1 MRSTNPFAL
10 WRWESLLE
18 NSSDIGAG
26 FIRTLQVAVLAL
38 LLALVIGVV
47 VGTMSTAK
55 GRLPRAVAR
64 IYVEMFQ
71 NIPLVIQIFFM
82 YNGLAMAGLVLSEF
96 TIGVVGVGMYHGAYI
111 AEVVRAGILAVP
123 KGQEEAAY
131 SEGFNYIQTMRYVI
145 LPQMV
150 KIILPPLTNQA
161 VNLIKNTSVLAII
174 AGADL
179 MYVAD
184 SYASYS
190 LNYGPAYA
198 VAGLLYF
205 LLCFP
210 LATFARKY
218 EQKLKDNDY
227 GCCQRWRRY
236 SGGDGMMESIRTVFT
251 PSNVS
256 FMMEGLK
263 LALLI
268 SVGVVILSIHLR
280 YGIGPVA

>member
-198 VAGLLYF
+198 VAGVLYF

-218 EQKLKDNDY
+218 EQKLKDND
-227 GCCQRWRRY
+227 
-236 SGGDGMMESIRTVFT
+236 TVVV
-251 PSNVS
+251 N
-256 FMMEGLK
+256 
-263 LALLI
+263 
-268 SVGVVILSIHLR
+268 VGVDIPEVME
-280 YGIGPVA
+280 

>member
-38 LLALVIGVV
+38 LLALIIGVV

-190 LNYGPAYA
+190 LNYGHAYA

-218 EQKLKDNDY
+218 EQKLKDND
-227 GCCQRWRRY
+227 
-236 SGGDGMMESIRTVFT
+236 TVVV
-251 PSNVS
+251 N
-256 FMMEGLK
+256 
-263 LALLI
+263 
-268 SVGVVILSIHLR
+268 VGVDIPEVME
-280 YGIGPVA
+280 

>member
-96 TIGVVGVGMYHGAYI
+96 TIGVGGVGMYHGAYI

-218 EQKLKDNDY
+218 EQKLKDNDSVVVNL
-227 GCCQRWRRY
+227 GV
-236 SGGDGMMESIRTVFT
+236 DIPEVME
-251 PSNVS
+251 
-256 FMMEGLK
+256 
-263 LALLI
+263 
-268 SVGVVILSIHLR
+268 
-280 YGIGPVA
+280 

>member
-111 AEVVRAGILAVP
+111 AEVVRAGILAIP

-218 EQKLKDNDY
+218 EQKLKDND
-227 GCCQRWRRY
+227 
-236 SGGDGMMESIRTVFT
+236 TVVV
-251 PSNVS
+251 N
-256 FMMEGLK
+256 
-263 LALLI
+263 
-268 SVGVVILSIHLR
+268 VGVDIPEVME
-280 YGIGPVA
+280 

>member
-1 MRSTNPFAL
+1 
-10 WRWESLLE
+10 
-18 NSSDIGAG
+18 
-26 FIRTLQVAVLAL
+26 LAL

-111 AEVVRAGILAVP
+111 AEVVRAGILAIP

-218 EQKLKDNDY
+218 EQKLKDND
-227 GCCQRWRRY
+227 
-236 SGGDGMMESIRTVFT
+236 SVVV
-251 PSNVS
+251 N
-256 FMMEGLK
+256 
-263 LALLI
+263 
-268 SVGVVILSIHLR
+268 VGVDIPEVME
-280 YGIGPVA
+280 

>member
-111 AEVVRAGILAVP
+111 GEVVRAGILAIP

-218 EQKLKDNDY
+218 EQKLKDND
-227 GCCQRWRRY
+227 
-236 SGGDGMMESIRTVFT
+236 SVVV
-251 PSNVS
+251 N
-256 FMMEGLK
+256 
-263 LALLI
+263 
-268 SVGVVILSIHLR
+268 VGVDIPEVME
-280 YGIGPVA
+280 

>member
-18 NSSDIGAG
+18 NSSDIGDG

-218 EQKLKDNDY
+218 EQKLKDND
-227 GCCQRWRRY
+227 
-236 SGGDGMMESIRTVFT
+236 TVVV
-251 PSNVS
+251 N
-256 FMMEGLK
+256 
-263 LALLI
+263 
-268 SVGVVILSIHLR
+268 VGVDIPEVME
-280 YGIGPVA
+280 

>member
-38 LLALVIGVV
+38 ILALVIGVV

-184 SYASYS
+184 SYASSS

-218 EQKLKDNDY
+218 EQKLKDND
-227 GCCQRWRRY
+227 
-236 SGGDGMMESIRTVFT
+236 SVVV
-251 PSNVS
+251 N
-256 FMMEGLK
+256 
-263 LALLI
+263 
-268 SVGVVILSIHLR
+268 VGVDIPEVME
-280 YGIGPVA
+280 

>member
-1 MRSTNPFAL
+1 MKIERALRSTNPFAL

-218 EQKLKDNDY
+218 EQKLKDNDSVVVNL
-227 GCCQRWRRY
+227 GV
-236 SGGDGMMESIRTVFT
+236 DIPEVME
-251 PSNVS
+251 
-256 FMMEGLK
+256 
-263 LALLI
+263 
-268 SVGVVILSIHLR
+268 
-280 YGIGPVA
+280 

>member
-26 FIRTLQVAVLAL
+26 FIRTLLVAVLAL

-71 NIPLVIQIFFM
+71 NIPLLIQIFFM

-96 TIGVVGVGMYHGAYI
+96 TIGVVGVGIYHGAYI

-184 SYASYS
+184 SYASSS

-218 EQKLKDNDY
+218 EQKLKDNDSVVVNI
-227 GCCQRWRRY
+227 GV
-236 SGGDGMMESIRTVFT
+236 DIPEVME
-251 PSNVS
+251 
-256 FMMEGLK
+256 
-263 LALLI
+263 
-268 SVGVVILSIHLR
+268 
-280 YGIGPVA
+280 

>member
-96 TIGVVGVGMYHGAYI
+96 TIGVVGVGLYHGAYI

-131 SEGFNYIQTMRYVI
+131 SEGFNYVQTMRYII

-218 EQKLKDNDY
+218 EQKLKDND
-227 GCCQRWRRY
+227 
-236 SGGDGMMESIRTVFT
+236 TVVV
-251 PSNVS
+251 N
-256 FMMEGLK
+256 
-263 LALLI
+263 
-268 SVGVVILSIHLR
+268 VGVDIPEVME
-280 YGIGPVA
+280 

>member
-218 EQKLKDNDY
+218 EQKLKDNDSVVVNL
-227 GCCQRWRRY
+227 GV
-236 SGGDGMMESIRTVFT
+236 DIPEVME
-251 PSNVS
+251 
-256 FMMEGLK
+256 
-263 LALLI
+263 
-268 SVGVVILSIHLR
+268 
-280 YGIGPVA
+280 

>member
-205 LLCFP
+205 LLCLP
-210 LATFARKY
+210 ACNICA
-218 EQKLKDNDY
+218 E
-227 GCCQRWRRY
+227 
-236 SGGDGMMESIRTVFT
+236 IRAKT
-251 PSNVS
+251 
-256 FMMEGLK
+256 E
-263 LALLI
+263 
-268 SVGVVILSIHLR
+268 R
-280 YGIGPVA
+280 Q

>member
-96 TIGVVGVGMYHGAYI
+96 TSGVVGVGMYHGAYI
-111 AEVVRAGILAVP
+111 ADVVRAGILAVP

-218 EQKLKDNDY
+218 EQKLKDN
-227 GCCQRWRRY
+227 G
-236 SGGDGMMESIRTVFT
+236 TVVV
-251 PSNVS
+251 N
-256 FMMEGLK
+256 
-263 LALLI
+263 
-268 SVGVVILSIHLR
+268 VGVDIPEVME
-280 YGIGPVA
+280 

>member
-55 GRLPRAVAR
+55 SRLPRAVAR

-218 EQKLKDNDY
+218 EQKLKDNDSVVVNL
-227 GCCQRWRRY
+227 GV
-236 SGGDGMMESIRTVFT
+236 DIPEVME
-251 PSNVS
+251 
-256 FMMEGLK
+256 
-263 LALLI
+263 
-268 SVGVVILSIHLR
+268 
-280 YGIGPVA
+280 

>member
-184 SYASYS
+184 SFASYS

-218 EQKLKDNDY
+218 EQKLKDND
-227 GCCQRWRRY
+227 
-236 SGGDGMMESIRTVFT
+236 TVVV
-251 PSNVS
+251 N
-256 FMMEGLK
+256 
-263 LALLI
+263 
-268 SVGVVILSIHLR
+268 VGVDIPEVME
-280 YGIGPVA
+280 

>member
-26 FIRTLQVAVLAL
+26 FIRTLLVAVLAL

-218 EQKLKDNDY
+218 EQKLKDND
-227 GCCQRWRRY
+227 
-236 SGGDGMMESIRTVFT
+236 TVVV
-251 PSNVS
+251 N
-256 FMMEGLK
+256 
-263 LALLI
+263 
-268 SVGVVILSIHLR
+268 VGVDIPEVME
-280 YGIGPVA
+280 

>member
-1 MRSTNPFAL
+1 M
-10 WRWESLLE
+10 
-18 NSSDIGAG
+18 
-26 FIRTLQVAVLAL
+26 
-38 LLALVIGVV
+38 
-47 VGTMSTAK
+47 GTMSTAK
-55 GRLPRAVAR
+55 SRLPRAVAR
-64 IYVEMFQ
+64 IYVELFQ

-96 TIGVVGVGMYHGAYI
+96 TIGVVGVGIYHGAYI

-131 SEGFNYIQTMRYVI
+131 SEGFNYIQTMRYII

-179 MYVAD
+179 MYGAE

-218 EQKLKDNDY
+218 EQKLKDND
-227 GCCQRWRRY
+227 
-236 SGGDGMMESIRTVFT
+236 SVVV
-251 PSNVS
+251 N
-256 FMMEGLK
+256 
-263 LALLI
+263 
-268 SVGVVILSIHLR
+268 VGVDFPEVME
-280 YGIGPVA
+280 

>member
-218 EQKLKDNDY
+218 EQKLKDNDTVVVNL
-227 GCCQRWRRY
+227 GV
-236 SGGDGMMESIRTVFT
+236 DIPEVME
-251 PSNVS
+251 
-256 FMMEGLK
+256 
-263 LALLI
+263 
-268 SVGVVILSIHLR
+268 
-280 YGIGPVA
+280 

>member
-71 NIPLVIQIFFM
+71 NIPLVIQLFFM

-96 TIGVVGVGMYHGAYI
+96 TSGVVGVGMYHGAYI
-111 AEVVRAGILAVP
+111 ADVVRAGILAVP

-218 EQKLKDNDY
+218 EQKLKDN
-227 GCCQRWRRY
+227 G
-236 SGGDGMMESIRTVFT
+236 TVVV
-251 PSNVS
+251 N
-256 FMMEGLK
+256 
-263 LALLI
+263 
-268 SVGVVILSIHLR
+268 VGVDIPEVME
-280 YGIGPVA
+280 